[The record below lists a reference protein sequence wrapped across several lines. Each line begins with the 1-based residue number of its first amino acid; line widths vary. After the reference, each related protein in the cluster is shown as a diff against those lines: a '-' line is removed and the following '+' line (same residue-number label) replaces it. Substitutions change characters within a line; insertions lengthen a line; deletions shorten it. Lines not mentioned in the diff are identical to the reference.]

1 MLRTVDDD
9 FLAEVRRKGQVLID
23 EASRLPGVEEIRGR
37 GLMLGLVLDA
47 PVAKLVVKHGLAHG
61 LIVNAP
67 ADDVIRL
74 TPPLVISDDE
84 IRHAIERLAEAIAD
98 AKERS

>member
-1 MLRTVDDD
+1 MLGV
-9 FLAEVRRKGQVLID
+9 VLD
-23 EASRLPGVEEIRGR
+23 EA
-37 GLMLGLVLDA
+37 
-47 PVAKLVVKHGLAHG
+47 VAKLVVKHGLEEG

-67 ADDVIRL
+67 GDDVIRL

-84 IRHAIERLAEAIAD
+84 IVEAVKRLARAIDA